1 MKERLFKVF
10 DFFWPWLVRWTP
22 EERTKQADRTK
33 ADLQRIT
40 SIDFKRDS
48 STALDEARRLADSE
62 ADRRRGTEQKAA
74 TYLPLVA
81 ALIPLILTVVS
92 ALWEK
97 KAGGAPIWLNMLLLG
112 LAISYTAAAGV
123 WAFRVFEVSMSHEV
137 GVGDFVYSW
146 GKRDPAAAQAGRLLT
161 HARRNMAVV
170 DWKVTCIMMAHKF
183 LLRAF
188 PAFSLLMILNI
199 LWYLVSQMLPAGPA
213 RGTVLETPRQAV
225 ATVTRI
231 NRLADRMKSEP
242 AWTTLVEE
250 CRARPKG
257 HNVVQL
263 VAGPDPVPGAMPN
276 GLKPFTGEPILA
288 RETRIVCSGRTMARM
303 RSWMLLKRL
312 GGSATTP
319 ELIGPR
325 PRSAPPKVLSV
336 NQVWPGQRTD
346 PEKLPETLIR
356 QVAAIPGRGGQV
368 AALVV
373 TEIGSGAPDPR

>member
-1 MKERLFKVF
+1 MNERLFKIF
-10 DFFWPWLVRWTP
+10 DFFWPRLVRWTP
-22 EERTKQADRTK
+22 EQRTKQADRTK
-33 ADLQRIT
+33 ADLQRIA

-92 ALWEK
+92 ALWDK

-112 LAISYTAAAGV
+112 LAVSYTAAAGV

-146 GKRDPAAAQAGRLLT
+146 GKRDPAAAQAGRLLG

-188 PAFSLLMILNI
+188 LAFSLLLILNI
-199 LWYLVSQMLPAGPA
+199 LWYLVAQILPAGPA
-213 RGTVLETPRQAV
+213 RWAVLETPRQAV
-225 ATVTRI
+225 AAVTRI
-231 NRLADRMKSEP
+231 DKLANRMKTEA
-242 AWTTLVEE
+242 AWTTLAEE
-250 CRARPKG
+250 CRTRPKG
-257 HNVVQL
+257 HNVVQFI
-263 VAGPDPVPGAMPN
+263 AGPDPVPGSMPN
-276 GLKPFTGEPILA
+276 GLKPTAGEPALA
-288 RETRIVCSGRTMARM
+288 REVRISCSERTMARV
-303 RSWMLLKRL
+303 RSWTLPRRL
-312 GGSATTP
+312 GGSATVSG
-319 ELIGPR
+319 LIGLPLG
-325 PRSAPPKVLSV
+325 SAPPKVISV
-336 NQVWPGQRTD
+336 DQVWPGQRAN

-356 QVAAIPGRGGQV
+356 QGWRSRGAAARLLHWSLRRLDQ
-368 AALVV
+368 A
-373 TEIGSGAPDPR
+373 S